1 MKLDAPTLV
10 RGILREHDL
19 AHRVAHRG
27 LLAGI
32 GAQLAAQDADR
43 VATLL

>member
-1 MKLDAPTLV
+1 MKLDAPALV
-10 RGILREHDL
+10 RGIVREHDL

-43 VATLL
+43 VGTLL

>member
-1 MKLDAPTLV
+1 MELDAPALV
-10 RGILREHDL
+10 RGILRQHGL
-19 AHRVAHRG
+19 AHRLAHRG

-43 VATLL
+43 VAALL